1 MHVEADIIRR
11 KLNSSLSP
19 LLPGLHN
26 YPGLDCRRTFW
37 PMGHPEGSERLN
49 VTEPLPTF
57 AERSQW
63 DV

>member
-37 PMGHPEGSERLN
+37 PMGHPEGS
-49 VTEPLPTF
+49 
-57 AERSQW
+57 
-63 DV
+63 DVLT